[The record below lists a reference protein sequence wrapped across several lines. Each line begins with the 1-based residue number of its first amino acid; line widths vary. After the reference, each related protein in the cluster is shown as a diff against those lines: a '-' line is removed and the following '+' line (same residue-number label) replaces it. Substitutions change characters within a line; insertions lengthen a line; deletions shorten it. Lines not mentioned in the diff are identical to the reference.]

1 MATARKTTT
10 KKNGPSRFEQFRN
23 RALTLGV
30 DNAETVSDKPYV
42 LGADEGF
49 DPEIELPKPE
59 LRARMI
65 AEDAIRRNDSL
76 TVSKIIFGPY
86 VDRILGRLEEYE
98 RETGESADVVLIG
111 LIYDYFEHFYGK
123 GAADSVFP
131 NASN

>member
-1 MATARKTTT
+1 MATARKTAT
-10 KKNGPSRFEQFRN
+10 KKNDPSRFEQFRN
-23 RALTLGV
+23 RALTLGL

-98 RETGESADVVLIG
+98 RETGESADIVLIG

>member
-1 MATARKTTT
+1 MATARKTTA

-98 RETGESADVVLIG
+98 RETGESADIVLIG

>member
-1 MATARKTTT
+1 MATARKTAN
-10 KKNGPSRFEQFRN
+10 KKTENSRFEQFRD
-23 RALTLGV
+23 RALAIGV
-30 DNAETVSDKPYV
+30 DNAETVSDDPYI

-49 DPEIELPKPE
+49 EPEIKLPKPA

-98 RETGESADVVLIG
+98 RETGENADVILVG